1 MLDAAL
7 SYARRGWHVFPLH
20 TPRTPTICSCGNRE
34 CGSIGKHPRTRH
46 GVAEATTDE
55 DKIRTWWGMWPDAN
69 IGIACKPSE
78 LVVLDVDPKSGGE
91 ESLAQIRQQLGDGVF
106 ETITCITGS
115 GGQHIYY
122 GCPPGAAVTNVV
134 SGPRFVGPLGPGI
147 DVRANGG
154 LTSQHGGYVVAPPS
168 LHASGRR
175 YEWEAGYGPDER
187 DLLELPEPL
196 QEHLVVRLDTP
207 PIDRQDKIS
216 FAVALEGI
224 PEGERDWS
232 LFKLACKFRA
242 LDVPI
247 DMAMKLIL
255 EAAAKCKPPFPEAEA
270 RRKVISAYSRYAEGR
285 FAIAGPG
292 EEPRNEF
299 EATPLGAY
307 VSGEAVQDIRWV
319 IHGHVIAGLIH
330 IVYGEPESG
339 KTILALRWALDV
351 IEAGGRVV
359 IVDEESG
366 PAKIGGLLGDMGADP
381 EKVDQQLRY
390 FAFPSLDLKA
400 WKEAAIEIL
409 EFQPQLII
417 MDSLTDLMANAG
429 IDENKGAEVTQWMLG
444 VPQMMARSPGAPA
457 VVLIDHVT
465 KATENTRY
473 SVGSRAKKAKADVL
487 WYVDKV
493 IDFDRQTL
501 GRVELKRHKNR
512 PGVLEPKHVW
522 VIGGE
527 DDRLVCR
534 PLDPLQDVVTTV
546 HPREQQVLDLLRER
560 GPMGPSEIAAEMGLH
575 RSTVHR
581 LLKEL
586 LRRNEIA
593 ATGET
598 TDRKYAIAGEE
609 QAIEGREEPDDR
621 GLGYLDDDF
630 VWD

>member
-1 MLDAAL
+1 
-7 SYARRGWHVFPLH
+7 V
-20 TPRTPTICSCGNRE
+20 
-34 CGSIGKHPRTRH
+34 
-46 GVAEATTDE
+46 
-55 DKIRTWWGMWPDAN
+55 
-69 IGIACKPSE
+69 
-78 LVVLDVDPKSGGE
+78 
-91 ESLAQIRQQLGDGVF
+91 
-106 ETITCITGS
+106 
-115 GGQHIYY
+115 
-122 GCPPGAAVTNVV
+122 
-134 SGPRFVGPLGPGI
+134 
-147 DVRANGG
+147 
-154 LTSQHGGYVVAPPS
+154 
-168 LHASGRR
+168 
-175 YEWEAGYGPDER
+175 
-187 DLLELPEPL
+187 
-196 QEHLVVRLDTP
+196 
-207 PIDRQDKIS
+207 
-216 FAVALEGI
+216 
-224 PEGERDWS
+224 
-232 LFKLACKFRA
+232 
-242 LDVPI
+242 
-247 DMAMKLIL
+247 
-255 EAAAKCKPPFPEAEA
+255 PPFPAEEA
-270 RRKVISAYSRYAEGR
+270 RKKVISAYTRYAAGR

-307 VSGEAVQDIRWV
+307 VSGEAAQDIRWV
-319 IHGHVIAGLIH
+319 IQGHVIAGLIH

-493 IDFDRQTL
+493 SDFDRLTL

-534 PLDPLQDVVTTV
+534 PLDPLHDVVTTV

-560 GPMGPSEIAAEMGLH
+560 GPMGTAEVAAELGVS
-575 RSTVHR
+575 RRTANQW
-581 LLKEL
+581 
-586 LRRNEIA
+586 LRALVSRGEAGIK
-593 ATGET
+593 GET
-598 TDRKYAIAGEE
+598 SNRKYFLLGTDDGVSEPEE
-609 QAIEGREEPDDR
+609 ELEDFDDYTEGWE
-621 GLGYLDDDF
+621 
-630 VWD
+630 